1 MIGNNVVTVPT
12 DSEFLLG
19 LSNGDAD
26 ATVQLFDGETELE
39 AMEDK
44 IGSYTVFQFETSGVP
59 SRKHY
64 KGVFT
69 KTETEGE
76 DEEAVTTVI
85 YNVTVDILVICQKMS
100 VAYRDLTGGSGGS
113 YVLPEASAN
122 TLGGIKVGANLTINE
137 GVLST
142 HAPYEL
148 PTASNQ
154 TLGGVK
160 VGNGLSMDA
169 NGTLST
175 VGLVTSI
182 TSEGTD
188 SQYPSA
194 KATYDNLVLKED
206 ASNKVTT
213 VSSESTDS
221 QYPSARATYAGLALK
236 ENVANKVTSLS
247 ASSTNSE
254 YPSAKATYDNLVL
267 KEDASNKVTSMTAS
281 STDAQYPSAK
291 ATYDNLVLKEN
302 LSNKVTSLSA
312 SSTDIQYPTAK
323 CVYDL
328 IGDVETLI
336 NAI

>member
-1 MIGNNVVTVPT
+1 MPPRPAKAGGIFNKRKTQNKMKLYKVNFTNTIGNNVVTVPT

-19 LSNGDAD
+19 LSNGDAS

-69 KTETEGE
+69 KTDTED
-76 DEEAVTTVI
+76 DEEILI
-85 YNVTVDILVICQKMS
+85 YSVTVDILVICQNLS
-100 VAYRDLTGGSGGS
+100 VAYRDLTGGGGGS
-113 YVLPEASAN
+113 YVLPEATAS
-122 TLGGIKVGANLTINE
+122 TLGGIKVGANLAIND

-148 PTASNQ
+148 PAASNQ

-160 VGNGLSMDA
+160 VGNGLSVDA

-175 VGLVTSI
+175 TGLVTSI
-182 TSEGTD
+182 D
-188 SQYPSA
+188 S
-194 KATYDNLVLKED
+194 
-206 ASNKVTT
+206 
-213 VSSESTDS
+213 
-221 QYPSARATYAGLALK
+221 
-236 ENVANKVTSLS
+236 
-247 ASSTNSE
+247 
-254 YPSAKATYDNLVL
+254 
-267 KEDASNKVTSMTAS
+267 S

-291 ATYDNLVLKEN
+291 
-302 LSNKVTSLSA
+302 
-312 SSTDIQYPTAK
+312 

-328 IGDVETLI
+328 VGDVETLI

>member
-1 MIGNNVVTVPT
+1 MKLYKIDFTNTIGNNVVTVPT

-26 ATVQLFDGETELE
+26 ATVQLFDGEIELE

-76 DEEAVTTVI
+76 DEEAVTTVL
-85 YNVTVDILVICQKMS
+85 YNVTVDILVICQKMT
-100 VAYRDLTGGSGGS
+100 VAYRDLTGGGGGS
-113 YVLPEASAN
+113 YVLPEASAE

-148 PTASNQ
+148 PTASDS

-160 VGNGLSMDA
+160 VGSGLTISE
-169 NGTLST
+169 GVLST
-175 VGLVTSI
+175 TGLVTSI

-194 KATYDNLVLKED
+194 KATYDNLVLKE
-206 ASNKVTT
+206 
-213 VSSESTDS
+213 
-221 QYPSARATYAGLALK
+221 
-236 ENVANKVTSLS
+236 
-247 ASSTNSE
+247 
-254 YPSAKATYDNLVL
+254 
-267 KEDASNKVTSMTAS
+267 
-281 STDAQYPSAK
+281 
-291 ATYDNLVLKEN
+291 N
-302 LSNKVTSLSA
+302 LSNKVTSLSS
-312 SSTDIQYPTAK
+312 SSTDAQYPSAK

>member
-1 MIGNNVVTVPT
+1 MKLYKVNFTNTIGNNVVTVPT

-19 LSNGDAD
+19 LSNGDAS

-44 IGSYTVFQFETSGVP
+44 IGSYTVFQFETSGVS

-69 KTETEGE
+69 KTETED
-76 DEEAVTTVI
+76 DEEILI
-85 YNVTVDILVICQKMS
+85 YSVTVDILVICQNLS
-100 VAYRDLTGGSGGS
+100 VAYSDLTGGGGGS
-113 YVLPEASAN
+113 YVLPEATAS
-122 TLGGIKVGANLTINE
+122 TLGGIKVGANLAIND

-148 PTASNQ
+148 PAASNQ

-160 VGNGLSMDA
+160 VGNGLSVDA

-175 VGLVTSI
+175 TGLVTSI
-182 TSEGTD
+182 S
-188 SQYPSA
+188 SQ
-194 KATYDNLVLKED
+194 
-206 ASNKVTT
+206 
-213 VSSESTDS
+213 
-221 QYPSARATYAGLALK
+221 
-236 ENVANKVTSLS
+236 
-247 ASSTNSE
+247 
-254 YPSAKATYDNLVL
+254 
-267 KEDASNKVTSMTAS
+267 

-291 ATYDNLVLKEN
+291 
-302 LSNKVTSLSA
+302 
-312 SSTDIQYPTAK
+312 

-328 IGDVETLI
+328 VGDVETLI